1 MKVGSSCKGCD
12 HCEYEILDDYGCY
25 DPGYYCDL
33 KECPY
38 EEEDPNDEE
47 YGCGGYSDECEYCM
61 LYGSGRCHYD
71 PDFKRMLIR
80 GDGGF

>member
-38 EEEDPNDEE
+38 NEEENPVRDVTCEECDYRLARETDPGALAICKLCAN
-47 YGCGGYSDECEYCM
+47 YVGGIE
-61 LYGSGRCHYD
+61 
-71 PDFKRMLIR
+71 
-80 GDGGF
+80 